1 MKRGDL
7 YYELPSELIA
17 QYPLKN
23 RSQARL
29 LVIDRL
35 SGQIQHSL
43 FSRLADF
50 LMSESF
56 FVVNDSKV
64 IPARLLGVKKRS
76 GGKVEI
82 FLLKKQSDEYTYEAL
97 LRPLSKLKNGD
108 VIEFQ
113 DSPLTATI
121 TDTKARLVEF
131 NFKNIAPYLAR
142 IGHVPLPPYIKRPD
156 EKSDHSDYQTV
167 YAQNA
172 GSVAAPTAGL
182 HFTKAHLADL
192 KKRGHDV
199 LRTTL
204 HVNYATFKEI
214 EEDDVFKHKMHFESY
229 EITDKT
235 LQKFSA
241 LRTSGRK
248 SVAVGTTTCRVLE
261 SVAKIGLLKGETDLF
276 IYPGYQFQMTDA
288 LITNFHLPY
297 SSLLLLV
304 YAFGGTDLIKRAYR
318 QAVQEKYRFF
328 SYGDAMLIL

>member
-1 MKRGDL
+1 MKRDDL
-7 YYELPSELIA
+7 YYKLPPERIA

-23 RSQARL
+23 RSDARL

-35 SGQIQHSL
+35 TGKICHEHFSSL
-43 FSRLADF
+43 EKF
-50 LMSESF
+50 LPMQSF

-64 IPARLLGVKKRS
+64 IPARLLGKKKRS

-82 FLLKKQSDEYTYEAL
+82 FLLKKHTDEYTYQAL

-108 VIEFQ
+108 IIEFEN
-113 DSPLTATI
+113 SPLTATI
-121 TDTKARLVEF
+121 FDTAERLVRF
-131 NFKNIAPYLAR
+131 NFKNIAPYLKH
-142 IGHVPLPPYIKRPD
+142 IGHMPLPPYIKRPD
-156 EKSDHSDYQTV
+156 EKSDQTDYQTV
-167 YAQNA
+167 YAKHT

-182 HFTKAHLADL
+182 HFTSKHLAAL
-192 KKRGHDV
+192 KKSGHQV

-229 EITDKT
+229 EMS
-235 LQKFSA
+235 SA
-241 LRTSGRK
+241 VLHKAGVLK
-248 SVAVGTTTCRVLE
+248 KAGKKCVAVGTTSCRVIE
-261 SVAKIGLLKGETDLF
+261 SVAKTGVCKGQTDLF
-276 IYPGYQFQMTDA
+276 IYPGYHFQMTDA

-304 YAFGGTDLIKRAYR
+304 YAFGGTDLIKRAY
-318 QAVQEKYRFF
+318 QEAIKEKYRFF